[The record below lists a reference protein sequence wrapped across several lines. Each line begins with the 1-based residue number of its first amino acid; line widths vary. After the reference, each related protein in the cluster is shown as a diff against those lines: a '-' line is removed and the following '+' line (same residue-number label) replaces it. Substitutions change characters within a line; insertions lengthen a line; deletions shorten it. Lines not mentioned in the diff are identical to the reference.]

1 MPNHTPPQLF
11 LIEGYALIYRAFF
24 AMISRPLRTTKGEN
38 TSAAWGVA
46 NFLLRLRDKYRPDY
60 VCWVNDAGTSFR
72 EERYPDYKSTREKLD
87 ESLQADF
94 DRAVERIGALLE
106 GFRIPLV
113 AIRGYEADDVIGT
126 LAQVGAARGLQ
137 AVIVSGDKD
146 FYQLIA
152 PGITLLNPGRGGP
165 AAVDEVWV
173 NQSNAAERLGVPPH
187 QVVDFLALVG
197 DASDNV
203 PGVKGIGEKGAQKLL
218 AEYGDLETILA
229 RAADVTAKRTREALL
244 SQADAARLSKELVT
258 IRRDVPVELDVEDFV
273 LREPDREGLIR
284 ILTELEFFALAR
296 RLGGQGAGVA
306 AGTDTGPGFSARDRG
321 PEGSGDSPGVTPSQP
336 KEPYPEDSIGG
347 AVAPSLSGAA
357 RGAQGDSGDQDEDTM
372 TAAAPTAT
380 LPATAADWLA
390 LDDHPALEVVVVDDP
405 DQIPALVQRLRA
417 APLVGIDTETS
428 SLDPHSAELVGLSL
442 AASPTEVWY
451 LPFGHRPPSGELA
464 APAPV
469 KNLPSLTG
477 FAMVPLYAL
486 LADPSVPKAGHNI
499 KYDWQVLRGAGVA
512 LAGVAYDSMLASF
525 VLDPGRRSHAIDTLC
540 LEHLGRAMQVYAD
553 VTGKGRA
560 QIPFAEV
567 PIAAAAAYCGGDSGT
582 VLALHDYMAPALRDI
597 AMEPLFRE
605 IEMPLVEVLTDMEWE
620 GIAIDP
626 EVFARLSGELGA
638 DLRRL
643 EGEITAVAGEALN
656 LNSPRQ
662 LATILFEKQQLQVL
676 KRTKT
681 GPSTDA
687 DVLEQL
693 AAMGHELPRLIL
705 EYRELQK
712 LKSTYVDTL
721 PATVNRHTGRI
732 HTSFNQAGAATG
744 RLSSAD
750 PNLQNIPIR
759 TPRGEAIRK
768 GFVPRSGWSF
778 LVADYSQIELRLMA
792 HLSGDPGFIDAFN
805 QGGDIH
811 RQTAALIFN
820 VPVEQVTP
828 DMRGRAK
835 TINFATIYGQGPF
848 ALSRQLGISQ
858 EDARSFIARYF
869 ERFAGVRA
877 FLDRQVRLAREQ
889 GYVETLFKRRRYI
902 PEIKDRNFNMRAYG
916 ERNAQNSPLQGSAA
930 DLIKLAMIRI
940 HAAMREANLRS
951 RMLLQVHDELVFEA
965 PPEEVET
972 MRTLVRQHMEQ
983 VVELRVPLVVDI
995 GVGPNWLDAKR

>member
-1 MPNHTPPQLF
+1 MPNHTPPRLF
-11 LIEGYALIYRAFF
+11 LIDGYALIYRAFF

-38 TSAAWGVA
+38 TSAAWGVV
-46 NFLLRLRDKYRPDY
+46 NFLLRLREKYRPDY
-60 VCWVNDAGTSFR
+60 VAWVNDAGTSFR

-87 ESLQADF
+87 DSLQADF
-94 DRAVERIGALLE
+94 DRAVERICALLE
-106 GFRIPLV
+106 AFRIPLV

-126 LAQVGAARGLQ
+126 LATAGAAQGLQ
-137 AVIVSGDKD
+137 SVIVSGDKD
-146 FYQLIA
+146 FYQLIG
-152 PGITLLNPGRGGP
+152 PGVCLLNPGRGGP

-173 NQSNAAERLGVPPH
+173 DQSNGAERLGVAPH

-197 DASDNV
+197 DASDNI
-203 PGVKGIGEKGAQKLL
+203 PGVRGIGEKGAQKLL
-218 AEYGDLETILA
+218 ADYGDLETILA
-229 RAADVTAKRTREALL
+229 RASEIPAKRAREALL
-244 SQADAARLSKELVT
+244 AQADNARLSKELVT
-258 IRRDVPVELDVEDFV
+258 IRRDVPVELNLESMV

-284 ILTELEFFALAR
+284 LLSELEFFSLAK
-296 RLGGQGAGVA
+296 RLGGQGGAG
-306 AGTDTGPGFSARDRG
+306 AGGDATEAVQPVIDLPPSTAVGGFA
-321 PEGSGDSPGVTPSQP
+321 
-336 KEPYPEDSIGG
+336 GG
-347 AVAPSLSGAA
+347 ADGESDAL
-357 RGAQGDSGDQDEDTM
+357 
-372 TAAAPTAT
+372 AAPDPAGATATAT
-380 LPATAADWLA
+380 LPETAADWHA
-390 LDDHPALEVVVVDDP
+390 LDEQPALEVTILADP
-405 DQIPALVQRLRA
+405 DELPELIRRLRA
-417 APLVGIDTETS
+417 APLVGLDAETT
-428 SLDPHSAELVGLSL
+428 SLEPHRADLVGLSL

-451 LPFGHRPPSGELA
+451 LPFGHRPPAGELA

-469 KNLPSLTG
+469 TNLPPLAD
-477 FAMVPLYAL
+477 FAMAPLFAL
-486 LADPSVPKAGHNI
+486 LEDPAVKKAGHNV
-499 KYDWQVLRGAGVA
+499 KYDWQVLRRAGVE

-540 LEHLGRAMQVYAD
+540 LEHFGRTIQTYAD
-553 VTGKGRA
+553 VTGRGKA
-560 QIPFAEV
+560 QISFAEV
-567 PIAAAAAYCGGDSGT
+567 PVEAAAAYCGADSGA
-582 VLALHDYMAPALRDI
+582 VLALHEYFAPALRDI
-597 AMEPLFRE
+597 AMEPLLRE
-605 IEMPLVEVLTDMEWE
+605 IEMPLVPVLTDMEWD
-620 GIAIDP
+620 GISIDP
-626 EVFARLSGELGA
+626 AVFARLNAELGA
-638 DLRRL
+638 DLLRL
-643 EGEITAVAGEALN
+643 EGEIATVAGEALN

-662 LATILFEKQQLQVL
+662 LATILFEKQQLPVL

-693 AAMGHELPRLIL
+693 AAMGHALPQLIL
-705 EYRELQK
+705 DYRELQK

-721 PATVNRHTGRI
+721 PATVNPETGRI
-732 HTSFNQAGAATG
+732 HTSFNQTGAATG
-744 RLSSAD
+744 RLSSSD

-759 TPRGEAIRK
+759 TPRGEEIRR
-768 GFVPRSGWSF
+768 GFVPRTGWRF

-792 HLSGDPGFIDAFN
+792 HLSGDPAFIEAFH

-811 RQTAALIFN
+811 RQTAALIFA
-820 VPVEQVTP
+820 VPVEQVTA
-828 DMRGRAK
+828 DMRARAK

-877 FLDRQVRLAREQ
+877 FLDRQIRLAREQ

-940 HAAMREANLRS
+940 HDALREGRLRS
-951 RMLLQVHDELVFEA
+951 RMLLQVHDELVFEV
-965 PPEEVET
+965 PPGEVDA
-972 MRTLVRQHMEQ
+972 MRSLVREHMET